1 MTPETAHRGDVSFD
15 LAHVARMTGFGLLIV
30 LLSLFLSS
38 AKVVGLAIKFG
49 IESVDETVV
58 GTNIEV
64 KTAKL
69 SLFEGYVNVGGVKV
83 HNPPTAAGES
93 PWRSDHLL
101 CLDKVLVKINM
112 WELLKTLGKT
122 FEITAVILHGL
133 EVNLEKPSIRGT
145 SNVGLLLQHIQ
156 DLAGLPLADET
167 PVEDQDVQDVDVVVE
182 KVSVHDVRASAM
194 PPRFLGPTLKLAVAS
209 IDFDNFSEKMNK
221 QKGATVAMIVGIILR
236 TILQSVAETA
246 APSLASF
253 IKAPTPLKKSV
264 KWICGGNRNLQ
275 PAPA

>member
-133 EVNLEKPSIRGT
+133 EVHLEKPSIKGR
-145 SNVGLLLQHIQ
+145 SNVGLVLQHVQ
-156 DLAGLPLADET
+156 DLAALPMADASS
-167 PVEDQDVQDVDVVVE
+167 VEDAPDIDVVVE
-182 KVSVHDVRASAM
+182 KVSVHDVRASAI
-194 PPRFLGPTLKLAVAS
+194 PPRYLGPTFKLAVAN
-209 IDFDNFSEKMNK
+209 IDFDNFSEKLNK
-221 QKGATVAMIVGIILR
+221 QKGASVAIIIGIILR
-236 TILQSVAETA
+236 TILQSIAETA
-246 APSLASF
+246 APGLASF
-253 IKAPTPLKKSV
+253 LKTPAPLKKSIR
-264 KWICGGNRNLQ
+264 WICSGNHNNQ
-275 PAPA
+275 PAPG